1 MRYTHRSCDLLR
13 MKRTFASQKVFPKVM
28 WRHISIN
35 MDLRLFIN
43 RSTESFGRPLKP
55 QTPRN
60 SYKISTFFK
69 SGYLLGSSAERH
81 VYVTLQTDKWRG
93 RGYLHYTLLQVWYSI
108 YFFYGSSVI
117 VIHSSMETEIYT
129 CKIQFKP
136 VYHQIDRR
144 LPAT

>member
-13 MKRTFASQKVFPKVM
+13 MKTYICVTKGVSQMM

-35 MDLRLFIN
+35 MDLRLFVN

-93 RGYLHYTLLQVWYSI
+93 RGYLHYTLLQVW
-108 YFFYGSSVI
+108 FHLLFYGSSVI

-136 VYHQIDRR
+136 VYHRIDRR